1 MDSELVK
8 AHFGLEKDHSGLQ
21 SVHFWFLKEV
31 LCVLNGEFASQK
43 PADGRLFPAIEA
55 L

>member
-31 LCVLNGEFASQK
+31 LHVLKGELASQQ
-43 PADGRLFPAIEA
+43 PADGRLLPAVEA